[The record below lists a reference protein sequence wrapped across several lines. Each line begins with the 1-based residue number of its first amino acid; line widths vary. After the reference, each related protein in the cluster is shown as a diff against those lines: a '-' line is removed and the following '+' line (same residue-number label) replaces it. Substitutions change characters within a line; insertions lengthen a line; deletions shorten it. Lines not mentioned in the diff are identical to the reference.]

1 MSSSSMKEPKREL
14 IMAAAIQVF
23 SQKGY
28 HNAKMEEIAL
38 AAGIGKGT
46 IYEYFASKLQLLQ
59 DIMEQSF
66 HRYEDSLGADINNS
80 LSFEAKMKI
89 LLEGHFR
96 FCQQNKELTRF
107 LFWDTEVCDEELRE
121 WAVKKRA
128 EKEGRLQEIIQAG
141 IKSGEIRDLD
151 PKLITVMISGIFG
164 AIWIPVVL
172 EGWEIDAGQAAEQIT
187 AILMHGIQK

>member
-1 MSSSSMKEPKREL
+1 MSSSSLKESKREL

-46 IYEYFASKLQLLQ
+46 IYEYFGSKLQLLQ
-59 DIMEQSF
+59 HIMEQSF
-66 HRYEDSLGADINNS
+66 HRYDDSLESDINNS
-80 LSFEAKMKI
+80 LSFEAKIKM
-89 LLEGHFR
+89 LLKGHFR

-128 EKEGRLQEIIQAG
+128 EKEGRLQQIIQAG
-141 IKSGEIRDLD
+141 IQSGELRALD
-151 PKLITVMISGIFG
+151 PKLITVIISGIFG

-187 AILMHGIQK
+187 AILMHGIKN